1 MSGRAASWLLGSLLV
16 CAGGFASA
24 QPFSVPVGKWWER
37 PRIAGRLGITPEQVS
52 KLNAATYPHAKAMI
66 DLKASVDKATLD
78 LQAASEAEPFESE
91 RARIA
96 FGVLQQARQR
106 LEAERFEMLL
116 KVRAIMA
123 TDQWR
128 RLQELV
134 RERREESSE
143 GAQPTPGAGLKRNQQ
158 QRRWQD

>member
-1 MSGRAASWLLGSLLV
+1 MSGVASRWLIGSVLLL
-16 CAGGFASA
+16 ATGAASA

-37 PRIAGRLGITPEQVS
+37 PRIAARLGVTQDQVS
-52 KLNAATYPHAKAMI
+52 KLNAATYPHAKAMV

-78 LQAASEAEPFESE
+78 LQAASEAEPFEAD

-96 FGVLQQARQR
+96 FGALQQARQR

-116 KVRAIMA
+116 KVRAILTA
-123 TDQWR
+123 DQWG

-134 RERREESSE
+134 RERRDEAAE
-143 GAQPTPGAGLKRNQQ
+143 GAQPTPGAGLRRNQP
-158 QRRWQD
+158 RRWQN